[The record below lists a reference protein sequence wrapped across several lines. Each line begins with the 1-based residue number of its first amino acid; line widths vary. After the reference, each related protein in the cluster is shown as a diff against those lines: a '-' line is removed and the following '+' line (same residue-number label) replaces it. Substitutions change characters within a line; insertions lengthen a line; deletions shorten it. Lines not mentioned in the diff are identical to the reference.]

1 MPHPPWSTNHRPRG
15 QVLQSA
21 RSPALPSPRQ
31 LRVSGFTSL
40 TTPPHT
46 HTCAHTHTQSHSHR
60 PVREVSRRTWV
71 LSTHPER
78 SPGPSS
84 PRAGGFRGFRRLRL
98 EALPLPDPSPP
109 GRAAAKVKDHLLSG
123 LRNRDTGE
131 PQPHGTVGTRPLHLV
146 HLRYRSAW
154 QTSALRDCH
163 PCPQKGRRALLAEG
177 HQADGEEPSF
187 QTVALGSR
195 LIPTI
200 HQLWHLSEPQSLHLH

>member
-1 MPHPPWSTNHRPRG
+1 MRTRSGLRG
-15 QVLQSA
+15 QAALALAASA
-21 RSPALPSPRQ
+21 GSEG
-31 LRVSGFTSL
+31 SGW
-40 TTPPHT
+40 
-46 HTCAHTHTQSHSHR
+46 R
-60 PVREVSRRTWV
+60 PF
-71 LSTHPER
+71 LSQIP
-78 SPGPSS
+78 
-84 PRAGGFRGFRRLRL
+84 
-98 EALPLPDPSPP
+98 PLP
-109 GRAAAKVKDHLLSG
+109 GELLRRSRTTFSSG

-146 HLRYRSAW
+146 HSRHGSAW

-200 HQLWHLSEPQSLHLH
+200 HQLWHLSEPQSPHLH